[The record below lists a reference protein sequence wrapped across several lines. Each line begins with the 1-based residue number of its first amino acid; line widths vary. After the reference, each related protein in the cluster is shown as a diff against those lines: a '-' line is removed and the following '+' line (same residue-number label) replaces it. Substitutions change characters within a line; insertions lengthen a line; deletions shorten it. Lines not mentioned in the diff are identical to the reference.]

1 MIQKSINNIIIQR
14 KKMNA
19 LLGSGIHPLFYYLGR
34 SLSFSYV
41 ICCSLVIALG
51 LFLSLGSLD
60 FSFAFF
66 RMYGDC
72 PFWLFIH
79 L

>member
-1 MIQKSINNIIIQR
+1 
-14 KKMNA
+14 
-19 LLGSGIHPLFYYLGR
+19 
-34 SLSFSYV
+34 
-41 ICCSLVIALG
+41 
-51 LFLSLGSLD
+51 LGSLD